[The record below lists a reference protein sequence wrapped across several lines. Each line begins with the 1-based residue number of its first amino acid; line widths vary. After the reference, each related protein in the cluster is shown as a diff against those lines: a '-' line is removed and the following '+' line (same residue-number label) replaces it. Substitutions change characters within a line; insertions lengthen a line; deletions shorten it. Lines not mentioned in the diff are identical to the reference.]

1 MVQMVC
7 EQICALN
14 ELHIAQKYR
23 LGPVIG
29 RSRHQVQKKCSTTLR
44 EGSTREKLLLQEI
57 TTEAHGRLGNE
68 FFGSCKILKSTRAE
82 KKNTFLIR

>member
-14 ELHIAQKYR
+14 ELHIAQ
-23 LGPVIG
+23 
-29 RSRHQVQKKCSTTLR
+29 QKKCSTTLR